1 VLDECCD
8 GCPSPGE
15 DCYCGPAT
23 DAASSNHLKAASRSW
38 DDATPDEIR
47 DARIQ
52 SLEEGLQ
59 HLKDCLDTALRYGTV
74 SPTTESGALAAD
86 ILDEEWS
93 K

>member
-1 VLDECCD
+1 MTNI
-8 GCPSPGE
+8 PSPN
-15 DCYCGPAT
+15 
-23 DAASSNHLKAASRSW
+23 DARSW

-59 HLKDCLDTALRYGTV
+59 HLKECVIEALKYGSLGTNG
-74 SPTTESGALAAD
+74 PTQAWA

>member
-1 VLDECCD
+1 MK
-8 GCPSPGE
+8 
-15 DCYCGPAT
+15 PA
-23 DAASSNHLKAASRSW
+23 SAASRSW

-52 SLEEGLQ
+52 SLEEGLE
-59 HLKDCLDTALRYGTV
+59 HLKSCVVEALIHGDTLK
-74 SPTTESGALAAD
+74 AAAY

>member
-1 VLDECCD
+1 MTSLP
-8 GCPSPGE
+8 PSNGSHE
-15 DCYCGPAT
+15 KA
-23 DAASSNHLKAASRSW
+23 AASRSW

-52 SLEEGLQ
+52 SLEEGLEY
-59 HLKDCLDTALRYGTV
+59 LKQCVWEALKFGTV
-74 SPTTESGALAAD
+74 RPSTESGASAAD

>member
-1 VLDECCD
+1 MS
-8 GCPSPGE
+8 GHPSTP
-15 DCYCGPAT
+15 
-23 DAASSNHLKAASRSW
+23 RSW

-52 SLEEGLQ
+52 SLEEGLE
-59 HLKDCLDTALRYGTV
+59 HLKACVEQALRYGAMTH
-74 SPTTESGALAAD
+74 SHTGGFPLAAD

>member
-1 VLDECCD
+1 MS
-8 GCPSPGE
+8 G
-15 DCYCGPAT
+15 
-23 DAASSNHLKAASRSW
+23 RSW

-52 SLEEGLQ
+52 SLEEGLE
-59 HLKDCLDTALRYGTV
+59 HLKQCVSEAFRYANLPV
-74 SPTTESGALAAD
+74 AAD

>member
-1 VLDECCD
+1 M
-8 GCPSPGE
+8 
-15 DCYCGPAT
+15 A
-23 DAASSNHLKAASRSW
+23 KSW

-59 HLKDCLDTALRYGTV
+59 HLKDCVEDALRYGWGRV
-74 SPTTESGALAAD
+74 EGDARASMAD
-86 ILDEEWS
+86 ILREEWS

>member
-1 VLDECCD
+1 MKNDIK
-8 GCPSPGE
+8 SPGK
-15 DCYCGPAT
+15 G
-23 DAASSNHLKAASRSW
+23 RSW

-59 HLKDCLDTALRYGTV
+59 HLKNCVSDALKYGSTHHKHETDV
-74 SPTTESGALAAD
+74 RAHW
-86 ILDEEWS
+86 ILDEEWP